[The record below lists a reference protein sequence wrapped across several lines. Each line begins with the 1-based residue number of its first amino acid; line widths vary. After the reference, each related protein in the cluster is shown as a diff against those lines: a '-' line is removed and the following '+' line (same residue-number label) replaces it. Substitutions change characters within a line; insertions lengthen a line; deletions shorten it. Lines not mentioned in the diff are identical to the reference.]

1 MPKEATTVMNNTS
14 KEGGRIS
21 RKSAV
26 GGGGLTGIR
35 RSSRVRSNRDTSGK
49 TYGRPQRRRRARGG
63 NNMPKESTIVI
74 NNISKEGER
83 TSRKSAGGGGG
94 QTGIRRSSRERSN
107 RDTSG
112 KTYGRPQR
120 RRRRKN
126 RQNQEE
132 NKPLKNGM
140 KVLGRR
146 KPDPK
151 KRKSKRGKPDTRDK
165 MDISGCVS
173 PLPLSTNSS
182 GSQPGSSNFVDGSN
196 VSPMEYANL
205 PWANLD
211 LPMDLSL
218 CELEINENGVD
229 FDLEARENHKRW
241 LANLQRARE

>member
-21 RKSAV
+21 RKSA
-26 GGGGLTGIR
+26 GGGG
-35 RSSRVRSNRDTSGK
+35 D
-49 TYGRPQRRRRARGG
+49 
-63 NNMPKESTIVI
+63 
-74 NNISKEGER
+74 
-83 TSRKSAGGGGG
+83 

-112 KTYGRPQR
+112 KTYGRAQR
-120 RRRRKN
+120 RRLRRRRKSK
-126 RQNQEE
+126 QNQEE
-132 NKPLKNGM
+132 NKPLNNGM
-140 KVLGRR
+140 KVWARR

-151 KRKSKRGKPDTRDK
+151 KRKPKRGKPDTRNN
-165 MDISGCVS
+165 MDSSGSVS

-205 PWANLD
+205 RLANLD

-218 CELEINENGVD
+218 FELEINEDGVD
-229 FDLEARENHKRW
+229 FDLEARENHKRC
-241 LANLQRARE
+241 LANHQRTRE